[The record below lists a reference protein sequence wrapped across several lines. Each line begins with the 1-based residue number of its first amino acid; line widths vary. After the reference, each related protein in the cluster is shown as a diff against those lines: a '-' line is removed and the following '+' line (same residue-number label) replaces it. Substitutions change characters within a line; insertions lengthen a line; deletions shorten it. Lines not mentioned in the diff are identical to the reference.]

1 MKAKPRRLRKPFI
14 SRCECTE
21 SEDGERIVDLSVD
34 FFDGRHSAKDLKQL
48 SDWLKKAAS
57 WLTEKSEATA

>member
-1 MKAKPRRLRKPFI
+1 MKAKPRRLKKSFL

-21 SEDGERIVDLSVD
+21 GEDGERVVDLSVD
-34 FFDGRHSAKDLKQL
+34 FFDGRHSANDLKQL
-48 SDWLKKAAS
+48 ADWLKKAAA

>member
-1 MKAKPRRLRKPFI
+1 MRAKPRRLKKPFI

-21 SEDGERIVDLSVD
+21 SEDGERVVDLSVD
-34 FFDGRHSAKDLKQL
+34 FFDGRHSAKDIRQL
-48 SDWLKKAAS
+48 ADWLKKAAA